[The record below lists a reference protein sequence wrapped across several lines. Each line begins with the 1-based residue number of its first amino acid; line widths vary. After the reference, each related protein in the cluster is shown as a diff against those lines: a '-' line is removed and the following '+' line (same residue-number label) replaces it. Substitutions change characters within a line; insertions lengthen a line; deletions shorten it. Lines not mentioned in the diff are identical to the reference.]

1 MISLD
6 GISGVLLDDV
16 AGGGQELIEYS
27 WVGSC
32 AVGIDLGRVWTVLQ
46 RVAEERRVAAQS
58 LFLDTSTSMT
68 CPHWSIA
75 RYRYEP
81 AISGGMPARP
91 CRVDQ

>member
-1 MISLD
+1 
-6 GISGVLLDDV
+6 
-16 AGGGQELIEYS
+16 
-27 WVGSC
+27 
-32 AVGIDLGRVWTVLQ
+32 VWTVLQ
-46 RVAEERRVAAQS
+46 RVAEERWVAAQS